1 MNLAPI
7 ALFVYNRPHHTKEAV
22 TALLKNKDCAA
33 SDLIIFS
40 DGAKN
45 SEDQKNI
52 EEVRAYIK
60 TITGF
65 KTVIIIEQTANLGLA
80 NSIIAGVTK
89 VIDQYGRIIVLED
102 DIIVHTAFLE
112 YMNNGLQYFE
122 NNEKVASIHAYVYPL
137 EQAVPDLFFLKGA
150 DCWGWATWKNRW
162 ELFQPNG
169 IILSKELNAK
179 NLISAFNFD
188 NTYPYYKMLQD
199 QIEGKNNSWAI
210 RWHASCY
217 LKGLLTLYPKTPFI
231 TNIGFDN
238 SGTHCGDDDIYN
250 SKLHSGE
257 LFNFNIEVVES
268 TIAREA
274 FKQFFS
280 KTNNLSKPYFIPR
293 KILHKI
299 KQLVFSNKN

>member
-7 ALFVYNRPHHTKEAV
+7 ALFVYNRPDHTKEAV
-22 TALLKNKDCAA
+22 TALLKNKHSAA
-33 SDLIIFS
+33 SDLFIFS

-45 SEDQKNI
+45 TEDQKNI
-52 EEVRAYIK
+52 DEVRAYIK

-65 KTVIIIEQTANLGLA
+65 KTVNIIEQASNLGLA

-89 VIDQYGRIIVLED
+89 VVNQYERIIVLED

-122 NNEKVASIHAYVYPL
+122 TNEKVASIHAYVYPL
-137 EQAVPDLFFLKGA
+137 VQTVPDLFFLKGA

-169 IILSKELNAK
+169 IVLSKELEAK

-210 RWHASCY
+210 RWHGSCY

-238 SGTHCGDDDIYN
+238 SGTHCGDVDIYN
-250 SKLHSGE
+250 STLHSGE

-274 FKQFFS
+274 FKQFFI
-280 KTNNLSKPYFIPR
+280 KTINFI
-293 KILHKI
+293 
-299 KQLVFSNKN
+299 VNKFCYRFVLQIC

>member
-7 ALFVYNRPHHTKEAV
+7 ALFVYNRPSHTKEAV
-22 TALLKNKDCAA
+22 TALLKNKDSAA
-33 SDLIIFS
+33 SDLFIFS

-45 SEDQKNI
+45 SEEQKNI
-52 EEVRAYIK
+52 DELRAYLK

-65 KTVIIIEQTANLGLA
+65 KTVNIIEQATNLGLA

-89 VIDQYGRIIVLED
+89 VVNQYGRIIVLED

-122 NNEKVASIHAYVYPL
+122 TNEKVASIHAYVYPL

-169 IILSKELNAK
+169 VELSKELKVK

-199 QIEGKNNSWAI
+199 QIEGKNYSWAI

-217 LKGLLTLYPKTPFI
+217 LKGLLTLYPAKPLI

-250 SKLHSGE
+250 SALHAGKI
-257 LFNFNIEVVES
+257 FNFNIEVVES
-268 TIAREA
+268 KMAREA

-280 KTNNLSKPYFIPR
+280 KTSFTNKIYSFPQ
-293 KILHKI
+293 KILQKI
-299 KQLVFSNKN
+299 KQLIFSNKN